1 MNIGS
6 FLSRLFSKDLA
17 IDFGTAN
24 TLIYLQ
30 GNGVVLYEPSI
41 VAYDTADRKILAVGE
56 EAQAMRGKTPQVM
69 EVRRPLSGG
78 VITDF
83 YLGSELLKRL
93 IEKICKRSFIKPRV
107 MICVPS
113 TITGVEQSALIDACH
128 QAGARKV
135 YLIEEP
141 IAAAVGAG
149 CDISLARGMLIADIG
164 SGTTDIAAISLGNPV
179 VSRSIKTAGEEFTEA
194 VVSYVRQKYNLI
206 IGTPTA
212 ERIKMEIGCVFP
224 RERLLYATACGSD
237 AATGMPR
244 SVTLNSDELRE
255 AFDPAVNAIV
265 QVIKSALE
273 DTPPALLN
281 DILEDG
287 ILLTGGGAKLYGL
300 EKRLKMETGIKIF
313 LAQDMDLCVIKGA
326 GIALESLG
334 KNIDAAHTYY
344 KN

>member
-1 MNIGS
+1 MNIGAYV
-6 FLSRLFSKDLA
+6 SRMFSKDLA
-17 IDFGTAN
+17 IDLGTAN

-30 GNGVVLYEPSI
+30 GTGIVLQEHSI
-41 VAYDTADRKILAVGE
+41 VAYDKADRKILAVGE
-56 EAQAMRGKTPQVM
+56 EAYAMRGKEPQMM
-69 EVRRPLSGG
+69 EVQRPLSNG
-78 VITDF
+78 VVTDF
-83 YLGSELLKRL
+83 YLTAELLKHL
-93 IEKICKRSFIKPRV
+93 IEKVCQRSFIKPRV

-113 TITGVEQSALIDACH
+113 TITGVEQTALIDACH

-135 YLIEEP
+135 FLIEEP

-194 VVSYVRQKYNLI
+194 VISYVRQKYNLI
-206 IGTPTA
+206 IGVPTA
-212 ERIKMEIGCVFP
+212 ARIKKEIGCVFP
-224 RERLLYATACGSD
+224 RERLLYATASGCD
-237 AATGMPR
+237 AATGALR
-244 SVTLNSDELRE
+244 SITLNSDELRE

-265 QVIKSALE
+265 QVIKSTLE
-273 DTPPALLN
+273 DTPPDLLN

-300 EKRLKMETGIKIF
+300 DKRLKIETGIKIF
-313 LAQDMDLCVIKGA
+313 LAQEMDLCVIKGA